1 MKKIYVYVGQLRGW
15 MQRVAKRV
23 KRELFSSMNGKVDGE
38 IFRAAQDDK
47 SPMATDEGVEV
58 DEVRV
63 STVERR
69 RSNDDGGSPNS
80 NGETLL
86 VRAERYLWERYEFR
100 YNVLAKCYEY
110 REIAS
115 NSLRPLPPTGTPPK
129 RGESSELIDF
139 AESEPP
145 LGPTRKSVGCDEE
158 RFTSPEESRSR
169 AFGRGEAFRPL
180 DDERRRYL
188 LMQLQHAGIN
198 VPYVSHIQAIV
209 DCGRAVRFNPVTDYF
224 THLPGWDGKDHIG
237 ELMHRVTSDEL
248 VITLLRRWM
257 VAVVAQ
263 ALGRMGR
270 YGNCLC
276 PLLISERQGWG
287 KSQFTK
293 LLMPEELEAYYT
305 DTFNLAQ
312 EEQCLRKMA
321 QHLIVNLDEFDRHST
336 TGHATLKGLLQLSTI
351 KVKRPHRAQF
361 EEMARLA
368 SFIGTS
374 NRRMLL
380 HDRTGS
386 RRYICVELS
395 APIDVDTP
403 VDHAQLYAQA
413 LHLLD
418 GGMCYWLDE
427 EETLRLE
434 EHNAPYKMEHGPE
447 ELLTQHFTPVAKK
460 KHYAD
465 DELWSAV
472 AVYDYLHRIDPLLM
486 RSVERT
492 TFGMYVR
499 RMGFEQVRRDN
510 KRYFAAKLQ

>member
-1 MKKIYVYVGQLRGW
+1 MKAFEWLR
-15 MQRVAKRV
+15 RKVTAIKT
-23 KRELFSSMNGKVDGE
+23 MNGERLTKKEVVE
-38 IFRAAQDDK
+38 
-47 SPMATDEGVEV
+47 TD
-58 DEVRV
+58 
-63 STVERR
+63 SLNAHP
-69 RSNDDGGSPNS
+69 SALNSPN
-80 NGETLL
+80 ETLL

-110 REIAS
+110 REAS
-115 NSLRPLPPTGTPPK
+115 AMSVSSLSS
-129 RGESSELIDF
+129 GE
-139 AESEPP
+139 
-145 LGPTRKSVGCDEE
+145 GG
-158 RFTSPEESRSR
+158 
-169 AFGRGEAFRPL
+169 GRGRHFRPL
-180 DDERRRYL
+180 DDEQKRYL

-209 DCGRAVRFNPVTDYF
+209 DCGRAQRFNPVVDYL
-224 THLPGWDGKDHIG
+224 THLPEWDGEDHVG
-237 ELMHRVTSDEL
+237 RLMRRVTSDEFAL
-248 VITLLRRWM
+248 TLLRRWM

-293 LLMPEELEAYYT
+293 LLMPPELMVHYT
-305 DTFNLAQ
+305 DTFNLTQ

-321 QHLIVNLDEFDRHST
+321 QHLLVNLDEFDRHSA
-336 TGHATLKGLLQLSTI
+336 TGHATLKGLLQLAEI

-380 HDRTGS
+380 RDRTGS
-386 RRYICVELS
+386 RRYICVELA

-418 GGMCYWLDE
+418 GGMRYWLNE

-434 EHNAPYKMEHGPE
+434 EHNAPYKTEHGPE
-447 ELLTQHFTPVAKK
+447 ELLTQHFAPVEKK
-460 KHYAD
+460 KHYDD
-465 DELWSAV
+465 DELWTSV

-499 RMGFEQVRRDN
+499 RMGFEQVRREN
-510 KRYFAAKLQ
+510 KRYFALRAN

>member
-1 MKKIYVYVGQLRGW
+1 MKAFEWLRRKVTAIKTMNGERLMKKEVV
-15 MQRVAKRV
+15 
-23 KRELFSSMNGKVDGE
+23 E
-38 IFRAAQDDK
+38 
-47 SPMATDEGVEV
+47 TD
-58 DEVRV
+58 
-63 STVERR
+63 SLNAHP
-69 RSNDDGGSPNS
+69 SALNSPN
-80 NGETLL
+80 ETLL

-110 REIAS
+110 REAPAMS
-115 NSLRPLPPTGTPPK
+115 VSSLSL
-129 RGESSELIDF
+129 GE
-139 AESEPP
+139 
-145 LGPTRKSVGCDEE
+145 GG
-158 RFTSPEESRSR
+158 
-169 AFGRGEAFRPL
+169 GRGRYFRPL
-180 DDERRRYL
+180 DDEQKRYL

-209 DCGRAVRFNPVTDYF
+209 DCGRAQRFNPVVDYL
-224 THLPGWDGKDHIG
+224 THLPEWDGEDHIG
-237 ELMHRVTSDEL
+237 RLMRRVTSDEFAL
-248 VITLLRRWM
+248 TLLRRWM

-293 LLMPEELEAYYT
+293 LLMPPELMVHYT
-305 DTFNLAQ
+305 DTFNLTQ

-321 QHLIVNLDEFDRHST
+321 QHLLVNLDEFDRHSA
-336 TGHATLKGLLQLSTI
+336 TGHATLKGLLQLAEI

-380 HDRTGS
+380 RDRTGS
-386 RRYICVELS
+386 RRYICVELA
-395 APIDVDTP
+395 APIDVDTS

-418 GGMCYWLDE
+418 GGMRYWLDE
-427 EETLRLE
+427 GETLRLE
-434 EHNAPYKMEHGPE
+434 EHNAPYKTEHGPE
-447 ELLTQHFTPVAKK
+447 ELLTQHFAPVEKK
-460 KHYAD
+460 KHYDD
-465 DELWSAV
+465 DELWTSV

-499 RMGFEQVRRDN
+499 RMGFEQVRREN
-510 KRYFAAKLQ
+510 KRYFALRAN

>member
-1 MKKIYVYVGQLRGW
+1 MKKIYVYVGQLRDW
-15 MQRVAKRV
+15 MLRMAKSVR
-23 KRELFSSMNGKVDGE
+23 KGLPSSMNSKVDCE

-47 SPMATDEGVEV
+47 SQVTTGDVIEVNEMRISKAERRHSDDEGK
-58 DEVRV
+58 
-63 STVERR
+63 SF
-69 RSNDDGGSPNS
+69 NS
-80 NGETLL
+80 HLSSLNANGETLL
-86 VRAERYLWERYEFR
+86 VKAERFLWERYEFR

-110 REIAS
+110 KLKMGNGEFKIEISGDVAQQ
-115 NSLRPLPPTGTPPK
+115 NEKWR
-129 RGESSELIDF
+129 
-139 AESEPP
+139 
-145 LGPTRKSVGCDEE
+145 V
-158 RFTSPEESRSR
+158 
-169 AFGRGEAFRPL
+169 L
-180 DDERRRYL
+180 DDEQKRYL

-209 DCGRAVRFNPVTDYF
+209 DCGRAQRFNPVVDYL
-224 THLPGWDGKDHIG
+224 THLPEWDGEDHIG
-237 ELMHRVTSDEL
+237 SLMRRVTSDEFAL
-248 VITLLRRWM
+248 TLLRRWM

-293 LLMPEELEAYYT
+293 LLMPEELETYYT

-312 EEQCLRKMA
+312 EEQCLRKMG
-321 QHLIVNLDEFDRHST
+321 QYLLVNLDEFDRHSS

-361 EEMARLA
+361 EEMPRPT

-386 RRYICVELS
+386 RRYICVEL
-395 APIDVDTP
+395 AGPIDVETS
-403 VDHAQLYAQA
+403 VCHEQLYAQA

-418 GGMCYWLDE
+418 GGMRYWLDE

-447 ELLTQHFTPVAKK
+447 ELLLQHFTPVEKK
-460 KHYAD
+460 KHYED
-465 DELWSAV
+465 EELWSAV

-492 TFGMYVR
+492 TFGMYIR
-499 RMGFEQVRRDN
+499 RMGFEQVRREN
-510 KRYFAAKLQ
+510 KRFFAAKLQVES

>member
-1 MKKIYVYVGQLRGW
+1 MKAFEWLR
-15 MQRVAKRV
+15 RKVTAIKT
-23 KRELFSSMNGKVDGE
+23 MNDERLTKKEVVV
-38 IFRAAQDDK
+38 
-47 SPMATDEGVEV
+47 TD
-58 DEVRV
+58 
-63 STVERR
+63 SLNAHP
-69 RSNDDGGSPNS
+69 SALNSPN
-80 NGETLL
+80 ETLL

-100 YNVLAKCYEY
+100 YNVLAKGYEY
-110 REIAS
+110 KMKIENGELKIEE
-115 NSLRPLPPTGTPPK
+115 NSHHY
-129 RGESSELIDF
+129 
-139 AESEPP
+139 
-145 LGPTRKSVGCDEE
+145 
-158 RFTSPEESRSR
+158 
-169 AFGRGEAFRPL
+169 RPL
-180 DDERRRYL
+180 DDEQKRYL

-209 DCGRAVRFNPVTDYF
+209 DCGRAQRFNPVVDYL
-224 THLPGWDGKDHIG
+224 THLPEWDGEDHIG
-237 ELMHRVTSDEL
+237 SLMRRVTSDEFAL
-248 VITLLRRWM
+248 TLLRRWM

-293 LLMPEELEAYYT
+293 LLMPPELMVHYT
-305 DTFNLAQ
+305 DTFNLTQ

-321 QHLIVNLDEFDRHST
+321 QHLLVNLDEFDRHSA
-336 TGHATLKGLLQLSTI
+336 TGHAMLKGLLQLAEI

-361 EEMARLA
+361 EEMPRLA

-380 HDRTGS
+380 RDRTGS
-386 RRYICVELS
+386 RRYICVELAS
-395 APIDVDTP
+395 PIDVDTP

-418 GGMCYWLDE
+418 GGMRYWLDE

-434 EHNAPYKMEHGPE
+434 EHNAPYKTEHGPE
-447 ELLTQHFTPVAKK
+447 ELLMLHFSPVEKK
-460 KHYAD
+460 KHYDD
-465 DELWSAV
+465 DELWTSV

-499 RMGFEQVRRDN
+499 RMGFEQVRREN
-510 KRYFAAKLQ
+510 KRYFALRAN

>member
-1 MKKIYVYVGQLRGW
+1 MKKLFMKAFEWLR
-15 MQRVAKRV
+15 RKVTAIKT
-23 KRELFSSMNGKVDGE
+23 MNGERLTKKEVVV
-38 IFRAAQDDK
+38 
-47 SPMATDEGVEV
+47 TD
-58 DEVRV
+58 
-63 STVERR
+63 SLNAHP
-69 RSNDDGGSPNS
+69 SALNS

-110 REIAS
+110 REAS
-115 NSLRPLPPTGTPPK
+115 AMSVSSLSL
-129 RGESSELIDF
+129 GE
-139 AESEPP
+139 
-145 LGPTRKSVGCDEE
+145 GG
-158 RFTSPEESRSR
+158 
-169 AFGRGEAFRPL
+169 GRGRYFRPL
-180 DDERRRYL
+180 DDEQKRYL

-209 DCGRAVRFNPVTDYF
+209 DCGRAQRFNPVVDYL
-224 THLPGWDGKDHIG
+224 THLPEWDGEDHIG
-237 ELMHRVTSDEL
+237 RLMRRVTSNEFAL
-248 VITLLRRWM
+248 TLLRRWM

-293 LLMPEELEAYYT
+293 LLMPPELMVHYT
-305 DTFNLAQ
+305 DTFNLTQ

-321 QHLIVNLDEFDRHST
+321 QHLLVNLDEFDRHSA
-336 TGHATLKGLLQLSTI
+336 TGHATLKGLLQLAEI

-380 HDRTGS
+380 RDRTGS
-386 RRYICVELS
+386 RRYICVELA

-418 GGMCYWLDE
+418 GGMRYWLDE

-434 EHNAPYKMEHGPE
+434 EHNAPYKTEHGPE
-447 ELLTQHFTPVAKK
+447 ELLTQHFAPVEKK
-460 KHYAD
+460 KHYDD
-465 DELWSAV
+465 DELWTSV

-499 RMGFEQVRRDN
+499 RMGFEQVRREN
-510 KRYFAAKLQ
+510 KRYFALRAN

>member
-1 MKKIYVYVGQLRGW
+1 MKKLFMKAFEWLR
-15 MQRVAKRV
+15 RKVTAIKT
-23 KRELFSSMNGKVDGE
+23 MNGERLTKKEVVE
-38 IFRAAQDDK
+38 
-47 SPMATDEGVEV
+47 TD
-58 DEVRV
+58 
-63 STVERR
+63 SLNAHP
-69 RSNDDGGSPNS
+69 SALNSPN
-80 NGETLL
+80 ETLL

-110 REIAS
+110 REAS
-115 NSLRPLPPTGTPPK
+115 AMSVSSLSS
-129 RGESSELIDF
+129 GE
-139 AESEPP
+139 
-145 LGPTRKSVGCDEE
+145 GG
-158 RFTSPEESRSR
+158 
-169 AFGRGEAFRPL
+169 GRGRHFRPL
-180 DDERRRYL
+180 DDEQKRYL

-209 DCGRAVRFNPVTDYF
+209 DCGRAQRFNPVVDYL
-224 THLPGWDGKDHIG
+224 THLPEWDGEDHVG
-237 ELMHRVTSDEL
+237 RLMRRVTSDEFAL
-248 VITLLRRWM
+248 TLLRRWM

-293 LLMPEELEAYYT
+293 LLMPPELMVHYT
-305 DTFNLAQ
+305 DTFNLTQ

-321 QHLIVNLDEFDRHST
+321 QHLLVNLDEFDRHSA
-336 TGHATLKGLLQLSTI
+336 TGHATLKGLLQLAEI

-380 HDRTGS
+380 RDRTGS
-386 RRYICVELS
+386 RRYICVELA

-418 GGMCYWLDE
+418 GGMRYWLNE

-434 EHNAPYKMEHGPE
+434 EHNAPYKTEHGPE
-447 ELLTQHFTPVAKK
+447 ELLTQHFAPVEKK
-460 KHYAD
+460 KHYDD
-465 DELWSAV
+465 DELWTSV

-499 RMGFEQVRRDN
+499 RMGFEQVRREN
-510 KRYFAAKLQ
+510 KRYFALRAN

>member
-1 MKKIYVYVGQLRGW
+1 MKAFEWLR
-15 MQRVAKRV
+15 RKVTAIKT
-23 KRELFSSMNGKVDGE
+23 MNGELLTKKEVVV
-38 IFRAAQDDK
+38 
-47 SPMATDEGVEV
+47 TD
-58 DEVRV
+58 
-63 STVERR
+63 SLN
-69 RSNDDGGSPNS
+69 SHPSALNSPN
-80 NGETLL
+80 ETLL

-100 YNVLAKCYEY
+100 YNVLAKGYEY
-110 REIAS
+110 REAS
-115 NSLRPLPPTGTPPK
+115 PNPLPK
-129 RGESSELIDF
+129 RGLTDIAEPSSLSFGE
-139 AESEPP
+139 
-145 LGPTRKSVGCDEE
+145 GG
-158 RFTSPEESRSR
+158 
-169 AFGRGEAFRPL
+169 GRGRHFRPL
-180 DDERRRYL
+180 DDEQRRYL

-209 DCGRAVRFNPVTDYF
+209 DCGRAQRFNPVVDYL
-224 THLPGWDGKDHIG
+224 THLPEWDGEDHIG
-237 ELMHRVTSDEL
+237 SLMRRVTSDEFAL
-248 VITLLRRWM
+248 TLLRRWM

-293 LLMPEELEAYYT
+293 LLMPPELMVHYT
-305 DTFNLAQ
+305 DTFNLTQ

-321 QHLIVNLDEFDRHST
+321 QHLLVNLDEFDRHSA
-336 TGHATLKGLLQLSTI
+336 TGHATLKGLLQLADI

-361 EEMARLA
+361 EEMPRLA

-380 HDRTGS
+380 RDRTGS
-386 RRYICVELS
+386 RRYICVELA
-395 APIDVDTP
+395 APIDVYTP
-403 VDHAQLYAQA
+403 VNHAQLYAQA

-418 GGMCYWLDE
+418 GGMRYWLDE

-447 ELLTQHFTPVAKK
+447 ELLTQHFTPVEKK
-460 KHYAD
+460 KHYDD
-465 DELWSAV
+465 DELWTSV
-472 AVYDYLHRIDPLLM
+472 ALYDYLHRIDPLLM

-499 RMGFEQVRRDN
+499 RMGFEQVRREN
-510 KRYFAAKLQ
+510 KRYFALRAN

>member
-1 MKKIYVYVGQLRGW
+1 MKKLFMKAFEWLR
-15 MQRVAKRV
+15 RKVTAIKT
-23 KRELFSSMNGKVDGE
+23 MNGERLTKKEVVV
-38 IFRAAQDDK
+38 
-47 SPMATDEGVEV
+47 TD
-58 DEVRV
+58 
-63 STVERR
+63 SLNAHP
-69 RSNDDGGSPNS
+69 SALNSPN
-80 NGETLL
+80 ETLL

-100 YNVLAKCYEY
+100 YNVLAKGYEY
-110 REIAS
+110 REAS
-115 NSLRPLPPTGTPPK
+115 PNPLPK
-129 RGESSELIDF
+129 RGLTDIAEPSSLSSGE
-139 AESEPP
+139 
-145 LGPTRKSVGCDEE
+145 GG
-158 RFTSPEESRSR
+158 
-169 AFGRGEAFRPL
+169 GRGRHFRPL
-180 DDERRRYL
+180 DDEQRRYL

-209 DCGRAVRFNPVTDYF
+209 DCGRAQRFNPVVDYL
-224 THLPGWDGKDHIG
+224 THLPEWDGEDHIG
-237 ELMHRVTSDEL
+237 RLMRRVTSDEFAL
-248 VITLLRRWM
+248 TLLRRWM

-293 LLMPEELEAYYT
+293 LLMPPELMVHYT
-305 DTFNLAQ
+305 DTFNLTQ

-321 QHLIVNLDEFDRHST
+321 QHLLVNLDEFDRHSA
-336 TGHATLKGLLQLSTI
+336 TGHATLKGLLQLAEI

-361 EEMARLA
+361 EEMPRLA

-380 HDRTGS
+380 RDRTGS
-386 RRYICVELS
+386 RRYICVELA

-418 GGMCYWLDE
+418 GGMRYWLDE

-434 EHNAPYKMEHGPE
+434 EHNAPYKTEHGPE
-447 ELLTQHFTPVAKK
+447 ELLTQHFTPVEKK
-460 KHYAD
+460 KHYDD
-465 DELWSAV
+465 DELWTSV

-499 RMGFEQVRRDN
+499 RMGFEQVRREN
-510 KRYFAAKLQ
+510 KRYFALRAN

>member
-1 MKKIYVYVGQLRGW
+1 MR
-15 MQRVAKRV
+15 
-23 KRELFSSMNGKVDGE
+23 
-38 IFRAAQDDK
+38 
-47 SPMATDEGVEV
+47 
-58 DEVRV
+58 
-63 STVERR
+63 
-69 RSNDDGGSPNS
+69 
-80 NGETLL
+80 
-86 VRAERYLWERYEFR
+86 
-100 YNVLAKCYEY
+100 
-110 REIAS
+110 
-115 NSLRPLPPTGTPPK
+115 
-129 RGESSELIDF
+129 
-139 AESEPP
+139 
-145 LGPTRKSVGCDEE
+145 
-158 RFTSPEESRSR
+158 
-169 AFGRGEAFRPL
+169 
-180 DDERRRYL
+180 
-188 LMQLQHAGIN
+188 
-198 VPYVSHIQAIV
+198 
-209 DCGRAVRFNPVTDYF
+209 
-224 THLPGWDGKDHIG
+224 
-237 ELMHRVTSDEL
+237 RVTGDEFAL
-248 VITLLRRWM
+248 TLLRRWM

-293 LLMPEELEAYYT
+293 LLMPPELMVHYT
-305 DTFNLAQ
+305 DTFNLVQ
-312 EEQCLRKMA
+312 EEQCLRQMA
-321 QHLIVNLDEFDRHST
+321 QHLLVNLDEFDRHSAT
-336 TGHATLKGLLQLSTI
+336 AHATLKGLLQLADI

-361 EEMARLA
+361 EEMPRMA

-380 HDRTGS
+380 RDRTGS

-418 GGMCYWLDE
+418 EGMRYWLDE

-499 RMGFEQVRRDN
+499 RMGFEQVRREN
-510 KRYFAAKLQ
+510 KRYFALRAN

>member
-15 MQRVAKRV
+15 MQRIAKRV

-47 SPMATDEGVEV
+47 LPMATGEEVEV
-58 DEVRV
+58 NEVRV

-69 RSNDDGGSPNS
+69 RSNDDGESPNS

-86 VRAERYLWERYEFR
+86 VRAERYLWEWYEFR
-100 YNVLAKCYEY
+100 YNVLARCYEFKLKIENGELKVSASE
-110 REIAS
+110 RNDSLLAIAQRAKP
-115 NSLRPLPPTGTPPK
+115 NFNEVKIG
-129 RGESSELIDF
+129 SSEDV
-139 AESEPP
+139 PP
-145 LGPTRKSVGCDEE
+145 RNGKWRV
-158 RFTSPEESRSR
+158 
-169 AFGRGEAFRPL
+169 L
-180 DDERRRYL
+180 DDEQRRYL

-198 VPYVSHIQAIV
+198 VPYISHIQAIV
-209 DCGRAVRFNPVTDYF
+209 DCGRATRYNPVVEYL
-224 THLPGWDGKDHIG
+224 THLPEWDGKDHIG
-237 ELMHRVTSDEL
+237 NLMRRVTGDEFAL
-248 VITLLRRWM
+248 TLLRRWM

-293 LLMPEELEAYYT
+293 LLMPPELMVHYT

-312 EEQCLRKMA
+312 EEQCLRKMG
-321 QHLIVNLDEFDRHST
+321 QHLLVNLDEFDRHSAT
-336 TGHATLKGLLQLSTI
+336 AHATLKGLLQLADI

-361 EEMARLA
+361 EEMPRMA

-380 HDRTGS
+380 RDRTGS

-395 APIDVDTP
+395 APIDVDMP

-418 GGMCYWLDE
+418 EGMRYWLDE

-499 RMGFEQVRRDN
+499 RMGFEQVRREN

>member
-1 MKKIYVYVGQLRGW
+1 MKKIYVYVGQLRSW
-15 MQRVAKRV
+15 MQRMAQSVKGLLGERV
-23 KRELFSSMNGKVDGE
+23 YNKKEEVTVKVSGAAPRLCSHLSS
-38 IFRAAQDDK
+38 
-47 SPMATDEGVEV
+47 S
-58 DEVRV
+58 
-63 STVERR
+63 
-69 RSNDDGGSPNS
+69 NS
-80 NGETLL
+80 NGEETLL

-100 YNVLAKCYEY
+100 YNVLAGGYEY
-110 REIAS
+110 KLKME
-115 NSLRPLPPTGTPPK
+115 NGKLK
-129 RGESSELIDF
+129 
-139 AESEPP
+139 
-145 LGPTRKSVGCDEE
+145 K
-158 RFTSPEESRSR
+158 
-169 AFGRGEAFRPL
+169 L
-180 DDERRRYL
+180 DDEQRRYL

-209 DCGRAVRFNPVTDYF
+209 DCGRAVRFNPVTDYL
-224 THLPGWDGKDHIG
+224 THLPEWDGKDHIG
-237 ELMHRVTSDEL
+237 DLMRRVTDDGF

-257 VAVVAQ
+257 VGVVAQ

-321 QHLIVNLDEFDRHST
+321 QHLIVNLDEFDRHSVA
-336 TGHATLKGLLQLSTI
+336 GHATLKGLLQLSTI

-395 APIDVDTP
+395 APIDVTTP
-403 VDHAQLYAQA
+403 VDHSQLYAQA

-418 GGMCYWLDE
+418 EGMRYWLDE

-434 EHNAPYKMEHGPE
+434 EHNAPYKTEHGPE
-447 ELLTQHFTPVAKK
+447 ELLAQHFATVEKK
-460 KHYAD
+460 KHYEE
-465 DELWSAV
+465 DELWTSV

-492 TFGMYVR
+492 TFGMYIR
-499 RMGFEQVRRDN
+499 RMGYEQVRRDN

>member
-38 IFRAAQDDK
+38 TLCAAQDDK
-47 SPMATDEGVEV
+47 SQVATDEEVEV
-58 DEVRV
+58 DEVRI
-63 STVERR
+63 SKVERR
-69 RSNDDGGSPNS
+69 RSNDDGESPNS

-100 YNVLAKCYEY
+100 YNVLARCYEFKLKIENGELKV
-110 REIAS
+110 RASERNDSLLAIAQRAKP
-115 NSLRPLPPTGTPPK
+115 NFNEVKIG
-129 RGESSELIDF
+129 SSEDV
-139 AESEPP
+139 PP
-145 LGPTRKSVGCDEE
+145 RNGKWRV
-158 RFTSPEESRSR
+158 
-169 AFGRGEAFRPL
+169 L
-180 DDERRRYL
+180 DDEQRRYL

-198 VPYVSHIQAIV
+198 VPYISHIQAIV
-209 DCGRAVRFNPVTDYF
+209 DCGRATRYNPVVEYL
-224 THLPGWDGKDHIG
+224 THLPEWDGKDHIG
-237 ELMHRVTSDEL
+237 EVMRRVTSDEFVL
-248 VITLLRRWM
+248 TLLRRWM

-263 ALGRMGR
+263 AMGRMGR

-293 LLMPEELEAYYT
+293 LLMPPELMVHYT

-312 EEQCLRKMA
+312 EEQCLRKMG
-321 QHLIVNLDEFDRHST
+321 QHLLVNLDEFDRHSAT
-336 TGHATLKGLLQLSTI
+336 AHATLKGLLQLADI

-361 EEMARLA
+361 EEMPRMA

-380 HDRTGS
+380 RDRTGS

-418 GGMCYWLDE
+418 GGMRYWLDE

-499 RMGFEQVRRDN
+499 RMGFEQVRREN

>member
-38 IFRAAQDDK
+38 TLCAAQDDK
-47 SPMATDEGVEV
+47 SQVATDEEVEV
-58 DEVRV
+58 DEVRI
-63 STVERR
+63 SKVERR
-69 RSNDDGGSPNS
+69 RSNDDGESPNS

-100 YNVLAKCYEY
+100 YNVLARGYEFKLKIENGELKV
-110 REIAS
+110 RASERNDSLLAIAQRAKP
-115 NSLRPLPPTGTPPK
+115 NFNEVKIG
-129 RGESSELIDF
+129 SSEDV
-139 AESEPP
+139 PP
-145 LGPTRKSVGCDEE
+145 RNGKWRV
-158 RFTSPEESRSR
+158 
-169 AFGRGEAFRPL
+169 L
-180 DDERRRYL
+180 DDEQRRYL

-198 VPYVSHIQAIV
+198 VPYISHIQAIV
-209 DCGRAVRFNPVTDYF
+209 DCGRATRYNPVVEYL
-224 THLPGWDGKDHIG
+224 THLPEWDGKDHIG
-237 ELMHRVTSDEL
+237 EVMRRVTSDEFVL
-248 VITLLRRWM
+248 TLLRRWM

-293 LLMPEELEAYYT
+293 LLMPPELMVHYT

-312 EEQCLRKMA
+312 EEQCLRKMG
-321 QHLIVNLDEFDRHST
+321 QHLLVNLDEFDRHSAT
-336 TGHATLKGLLQLSTI
+336 AHATLKGLLQLADI

-361 EEMARLA
+361 EEMPRMA

-380 HDRTGS
+380 RDRTGS

-418 GGMCYWLDE
+418 EGMRYWLDE

-499 RMGFEQVRRDN
+499 RMGFEQVRREN
-510 KRYFAAKLQ
+510 KRYFALRAN

>member
-1 MKKIYVYVGQLRGW
+1 MKKLFMKAFEWLR
-15 MQRVAKRV
+15 RKVTAIKT
-23 KRELFSSMNGKVDGE
+23 MNGERLTKKEVVV
-38 IFRAAQDDK
+38 
-47 SPMATDEGVEV
+47 TDTLNAHP
-58 DEVRV
+58 
-63 STVERR
+63 SAL
-69 RSNDDGGSPNS
+69 NS

-100 YNVLAKCYEY
+100 YNVLAKGYEY
-110 REIAS
+110 KLKIE
-115 NSLRPLPPTGTPPK
+115 N
-129 RGESSELIDF
+129 GELKVS
-139 AESEPP
+139 ESECNASLLAIAQQAKPNFNEVEI
-145 LGPTRKSVGCDEE
+145 GE
-158 RFTSPEESRSR
+158 RS
-169 AFGRGEAFRPL
+169 AHYHVL
-180 DDERRRYL
+180 DDEQRRYL

-209 DCGRAVRFNPVTDYF
+209 DCGRAQRFNPVVDYL
-224 THLPGWDGKDHIG
+224 THLPEWDGEDHIG
-237 ELMHRVTSDEL
+237 SLMRRVTSDEFAL
-248 VITLLRRWM
+248 TLLRRWM

-293 LLMPEELEAYYT
+293 LLMPPELIVHYT
-305 DTFNLAQ
+305 DTFNLTQ

-321 QHLIVNLDEFDRHST
+321 QHLLVNLDEFDRHSAT
-336 TGHATLKGLLQLSTI
+336 AHATLKGLLQLADI

-361 EEMARLA
+361 EEMPRMA

-380 HDRTGS
+380 RDRTGS

-418 GGMCYWLDE
+418 EGMRYWLDE

-465 DELWSAV
+465 EELWSAV

-499 RMGFEQVRRDN
+499 RMGFDQVRREN
-510 KRYFAAKLQ
+510 KRYFALRAN

>member
-1 MKKIYVYVGQLRGW
+1 MKKLFMKAFEWLR
-15 MQRVAKRV
+15 RKVTAIKT
-23 KRELFSSMNGKVDGE
+23 MNGERLTKKEVVV
-38 IFRAAQDDK
+38 
-47 SPMATDEGVEV
+47 TD
-58 DEVRV
+58 
-63 STVERR
+63 SLNTHP
-69 RSNDDGGSPNS
+69 SALNSPN
-80 NGETLL
+80 ETLL

-100 YNVLAKCYEY
+100 YNVLAKGYEY
-110 REIAS
+110 REAS
-115 NSLRPLPPTGTPPK
+115 PNPLPK
-129 RGESSELIDF
+129 RGLTDI
-139 AESEPP
+139 AETNSLS
-145 LGPTRKSVGCDEE
+145 LGEGE
-158 RFTSPEESRSR
+158 
-169 AFGRGEAFRPL
+169 GRGRHFRPL
-180 DDERRRYL
+180 DDEQKRYL

-209 DCGRAVRFNPVTDYF
+209 DCGRAQRFNPVVDYL
-224 THLPGWDGKDHIG
+224 THLPEWDGEDHIG
-237 ELMHRVTSDEL
+237 SLMRRVTSDEFAL
-248 VITLLRRWM
+248 TLLRRWM

-293 LLMPEELEAYYT
+293 LLIPPELMVHYT
-305 DTFNLAQ
+305 DTFNLTQ

-321 QHLIVNLDEFDRHST
+321 QHLLVNLDEFDRHSA
-336 TGHATLKGLLQLSTI
+336 TGHATLKGLLQLAEI

-380 HDRTGS
+380 RDRTGS
-386 RRYICVELS
+386 RRYICVELA

-418 GGMCYWLDE
+418 GGMRYWLDE
-427 EETLRLE
+427 EETMRLE
-434 EHNAPYKMEHGPE
+434 EHNAPYKTEHGPE
-447 ELLTQHFTPVAKK
+447 ELLTQHFAPVEKK
-460 KHYAD
+460 KHYDD
-465 DELWSAV
+465 DELWTSV

-499 RMGFEQVRRDN
+499 RMGFEQVRREN

>member
-1 MKKIYVYVGQLRGW
+1 MKAKNLLLKVSEWLRR
-15 MQRVAKRV
+15 RVTALKSEKGAV
-23 KRELFSSMNGKVDGE
+23 KREELREEGMTPKSEEPMESRATLGANRSTSNAETLMMRMEEFIGE
-38 IFRAAQDDK
+38 HY
-47 SPMATDEGVEV
+47 
-58 DEVRV
+58 EVRLNKL
-63 STVERR
+63 SQQYELAEM
-69 RSNDDGGSPNS
+69 GK
-80 NGETLL
+80 GE
-86 VRAERYLWERYEFR
+86 WM
-100 YNVLAKCYEY
+100 K
-110 REIAS
+110 
-115 NSLRPLPPTGTPPK
+115 
-129 RGESSELIDF
+129 
-139 AESEPP
+139 
-145 LGPTRKSVGCDEE
+145 
-158 RFTSPEESRSR
+158 
-169 AFGRGEAFRPL
+169 L
-180 DDERRRYL
+180 DDELCSRLMMEMNREGIAITKAHLVRTVVQGSGLAQKYHPVCSYLENLPQWDGTGHIEALFRR
-188 LMQLQHAGIN
+188 
-198 VPYVSHIQAIV
+198 
-209 DCGRAVRFNPVTDYF
+209 VTDDEQ
-224 THLPGWDGKDHIG
+224 LLGW
-237 ELMHRVTSDEL
+237 
-248 VITLLRRWM
+248 LRRWFIGM
-257 VAVVAQ
+257 VAQVM
-263 ALGRMGR
+263 GRMGT
-270 YGNCLC
+270 YGNSLC
-276 PLLISERQGWG
+276 PILISRQQGWG

-293 LLMPEELEAYYT
+293 LLMPPELMVHYT

-321 QHLIVNLDEFDRHST
+321 QHLLVNLDEFDRHSA
-336 TGHATLKGLLQLSTI
+336 TGHATLKGLLQLADI

-361 EEMARLA
+361 EEMPRMA

-380 HDRTGS
+380 RDRTGS

-418 GGMCYWLDE
+418 EGMRYWLDE

-499 RMGFEQVRRDN
+499 RMGFEQVRREN

>member
-1 MKKIYVYVGQLRGW
+1 MKKLFMKAFEWLR
-15 MQRVAKRV
+15 RKVTAIKT
-23 KRELFSSMNGKVDGE
+23 MNGERLTKKEVVV
-38 IFRAAQDDK
+38 
-47 SPMATDEGVEV
+47 TD
-58 DEVRV
+58 
-63 STVERR
+63 SLNAHP
-69 RSNDDGGSPNS
+69 SALNSPN
-80 NGETLL
+80 ETLL

-100 YNVLAKCYEY
+100 YNVLAKGYEY
-110 REIAS
+110 REAS
-115 NSLRPLPPTGTPPK
+115 PNPLPK
-129 RGESSELIDF
+129 RGLTDIAEPSSLSSGE
-139 AESEPP
+139 
-145 LGPTRKSVGCDEE
+145 GG
-158 RFTSPEESRSR
+158 
-169 AFGRGEAFRPL
+169 GRGRHFRPL
-180 DDERRRYL
+180 DDEQRRYL

-209 DCGRAVRFNPVTDYF
+209 DCGRAQRFNPVVDYL
-224 THLPGWDGKDHIG
+224 THLPEWDGEDHIG
-237 ELMHRVTSDEL
+237 SLMRRVTSDEFAL
-248 VITLLRRWM
+248 TLLRRWM

-293 LLMPEELEAYYT
+293 LLMPSELMVHYT
-305 DTFNLAQ
+305 DTFNLTQ

-321 QHLIVNLDEFDRHST
+321 QHLLVNLDEFDRHSA
-336 TGHATLKGLLQLSTI
+336 TGHATLKGLLQLAEI

-361 EEMARLA
+361 EEMPRLA

-380 HDRTGS
+380 RDRTGS
-386 RRYICVELS
+386 RRYICVELA

-418 GGMCYWLDE
+418 GGMRYWLNE

-434 EHNAPYKMEHGPE
+434 EHNAPYKTEHGPE
-447 ELLTQHFTPVAKK
+447 ELLTQHFTPVEKK
-460 KHYAD
+460 KHYDD
-465 DELWSAV
+465 DELWTSV

-499 RMGFEQVRRDN
+499 RMGFEQVRREN

>member
-15 MQRVAKRV
+15 MQRIAKRV
-23 KRELFSSMNGKVDGE
+23 KRGLSSSMNSKVDRE

-47 SPMATDEGVEV
+47 LPMATDEEVEV
-58 DEVRV
+58 NEARV
-63 STVERR
+63 SKVERHH
-69 RSNDDGGSPNS
+69 SNDDGESPNS

-100 YNVLAKCYEY
+100 YNVLARGYEY
-110 REIAS
+110 REVAS
-115 NSLRPLPPTGTPPK
+115 PLPLPR
-129 RGESSELIDF
+129 RGDSDSAKSISSEL
-139 AESEPP
+139 SP
-145 LGPTRKSVGCDEE
+145 LLGGVPVGCRDLSEL
-158 RFTSPEESRSR
+158 
-169 AFGRGEAFRPL
+169 EAFRPL
-180 DDERRRYL
+180 DDEQRRYL

-198 VPYVSHIQAIV
+198 VPYISHIQAIV
-209 DCGRAVRFNPVTDYF
+209 DCGRAMRYNPVTDYF
-224 THLPGWDGKDHIG
+224 ACLPEWDGEEHIG
-237 ELMHRVTSDEL
+237 NLMRRVTSDEFVL
-248 VITLLRRWM
+248 TLLRRWM
-257 VAVVAQ
+257 VAVMAQ

-293 LLMPEELEAYYT
+293 LLMPPELMVHYT

-312 EEQCLRKMA
+312 EEQCLRKMG
-321 QHLIVNLDEFDRHST
+321 QHLLVNLDEFDRHSAT
-336 TGHATLKGLLQLSTI
+336 AHATLKGLLQLADI

-361 EEMARLA
+361 EEMPRMA

-380 HDRTGS
+380 RDRTGS

-418 GGMCYWLDE
+418 EGMRYWLDE

-447 ELLTQHFTPVAKK
+447 ELLTQHFTPVEKK

-499 RMGFEQVRRDN
+499 RMGFEQVRREN
-510 KRYFAAKLQ
+510 KRYFALRAN

>member
-47 SPMATDEGVEV
+47 SQVATGEEVEV

-63 STVERR
+63 SKVERR
-69 RSNDDGGSPNS
+69 RSNDDGESPNS

-100 YNVLAKCYEY
+100 YNVLARCYEY
-110 REIAS
+110 REVSAMLVS
-115 NSLRPLPPTGTPPK
+115 SLSS
-129 RGESSELIDF
+129 GEGE
-139 AESEPP
+139 
-145 LGPTRKSVGCDEE
+145 
-158 RFTSPEESRSR
+158 
-169 AFGRGEAFRPL
+169 GRGRSFRPL
-180 DDERRRYL
+180 DDEQRRYL

-198 VPYVSHIQAIV
+198 VPYISHIQAIV
-209 DCGRAVRFNPVTDYF
+209 DCGRATRYNPVTDYF
-224 THLPGWDGKDHIG
+224 ACLPEWDGEDHIG
-237 ELMHRVTSDEL
+237 NLMRRVTGDEFAL
-248 VITLLRRWM
+248 TLLRRWM

-287 KSQFTK
+287 KSQFAK
-293 LLMPEELEAYYT
+293 LLMPPELMVHYT

-321 QHLIVNLDEFDRHST
+321 QHLLVNLDEFDRHSAT
-336 TGHATLKGLLQLSTI
+336 AHATLKGLLQLADI

-361 EEMARLA
+361 EEMPRMA

-380 HDRTGS
+380 RDRTGS

-418 GGMCYWLDE
+418 EGMRYWLDE

-447 ELLTQHFTPVAKK
+447 ELLTQHFTPVEKK

-499 RMGFEQVRRDN
+499 RMGFEQVRREN
-510 KRYFAAKLQ
+510 KRYFALCAN

>member
-1 MKKIYVYVGQLRGW
+1 
-15 MQRVAKRV
+15 
-23 KRELFSSMNGKVDGE
+23 
-38 IFRAAQDDK
+38 
-47 SPMATDEGVEV
+47 
-58 DEVRV
+58 
-63 STVERR
+63 
-69 RSNDDGGSPNS
+69 
-80 NGETLL
+80 
-86 VRAERYLWERYEFR
+86 
-100 YNVLAKCYEY
+100 
-110 REIAS
+110 
-115 NSLRPLPPTGTPPK
+115 
-129 RGESSELIDF
+129 
-139 AESEPP
+139 
-145 LGPTRKSVGCDEE
+145 
-158 RFTSPEESRSR
+158 
-169 AFGRGEAFRPL
+169 
-180 DDERRRYL
+180 
-188 LMQLQHAGIN
+188 MQLQHAGIN

-209 DCGRAVRFNPVTDYF
+209 DCGRAQHFNPVVDYL
-224 THLPGWDGKDHIG
+224 THLPEWDGEDHIG
-237 ELMHRVTSDEL
+237 SLMRRVTSDEFAL
-248 VITLLRRWM
+248 TLLRRWM

-293 LLMPEELEAYYT
+293 LLMPPELMVHYT
-305 DTFNLAQ
+305 DTFNLTQ

-321 QHLIVNLDEFDRHST
+321 QHLLVNLDEFDRHSA
-336 TGHATLKGLLQLSTI
+336 TGHATLKGLLQLAEI

-361 EEMARLA
+361 EEMPRLA

-380 HDRTGS
+380 RDRTGS
-386 RRYICVELS
+386 RRYICVELA

-418 GGMCYWLDE
+418 GGMRYWLDE

-434 EHNAPYKMEHGPE
+434 EHNAPYKTEHGPE
-447 ELLTQHFTPVAKK
+447 ELLTQHFTPVEKK
-460 KHYAD
+460 KHYDD
-465 DELWSAV
+465 DELWTSV

-499 RMGFEQVRRDN
+499 RMGFEQVRREN
-510 KRYFAAKLQ
+510 KRYFALRAVS

>member
-23 KRELFSSMNGKVDGE
+23 KRGLSSSMNSKVDRE

-47 SPMATDEGVEV
+47 LPMATDEEVEV
-58 DEVRV
+58 NEARV
-63 STVERR
+63 SKVERR
-69 RSNDDGGSPNS
+69 RSSDDGKSLNS

-100 YNVLAKCYEY
+100 YNVLARGYEFKLKIENGELKV
-110 REIAS
+110 RASERNDSLLAIAQRAKP
-115 NSLRPLPPTGTPPK
+115 NFNEVKIG
-129 RGESSELIDF
+129 SSEDV
-139 AESEPP
+139 PP
-145 LGPTRKSVGCDEE
+145 RNGKWRV
-158 RFTSPEESRSR
+158 
-169 AFGRGEAFRPL
+169 L
-180 DDERRRYL
+180 DDEQRRYL

-198 VPYVSHIQAIV
+198 VPYISHIQAIV
-209 DCGRAVRFNPVTDYF
+209 DCGRATRYNPVVEYL
-224 THLPGWDGKDHIG
+224 THLPEWDGKDHIG
-237 ELMHRVTSDEL
+237 EVMRRVTSDEFVL
-248 VITLLRRWM
+248 TLLRRWM

-263 ALGRMGR
+263 AMGRMGR

-293 LLMPEELEAYYT
+293 LLMPPELMVHYT

-312 EEQCLRKMA
+312 EEQCLRKMG
-321 QHLIVNLDEFDRHST
+321 QHLLVNLDEFDRHSAT
-336 TGHATLKGLLQLSTI
+336 AHATLKGLLQLADI

-361 EEMARLA
+361 EEMPRMA

-380 HDRTGS
+380 RDRTGS

-418 GGMCYWLDE
+418 EGMRYWLDE

-499 RMGFEQVRRDN
+499 RMGFEQVRREN
-510 KRYFAAKLQ
+510 KRYFALRAN

>member
-23 KRELFSSMNGKVDGE
+23 KRELFSSMNGKVD
-38 IFRAAQDDK
+38 RDTLCTAQDDK
-47 SPMATDEGVEV
+47 SQVATDEGAEV
-58 DEVRV
+58 NEVRV
-63 STVERR
+63 SKVERR
-69 RSNDDGGSPNS
+69 RSNDDGEFPNS

-100 YNVLAKCYEY
+100 YNVLARCYEY
-110 REIAS
+110 REVSAMPVS
-115 NSLRPLPPTGTPPK
+115 SLSS
-129 RGESSELIDF
+129 GE
-139 AESEPP
+139 
-145 LGPTRKSVGCDEE
+145 GG
-158 RFTSPEESRSR
+158 
-169 AFGRGEAFRPL
+169 GRGRYFRPL
-180 DDERRRYL
+180 DDEQRRYL

-198 VPYVSHIQAIV
+198 VPYISHIQAIV
-209 DCGRAVRFNPVTDYF
+209 DCGRATRYNPVTDYF
-224 THLPGWDGKDHIG
+224 ACLPEWDGEDHIG
-237 ELMHRVTSDEL
+237 EVMRRVTSDEFAL
-248 VITLLRRWM
+248 TLLRRWM

-293 LLMPEELEAYYT
+293 LLMPPELMVHYT

-312 EEQCLRKMA
+312 EEQCLRKMG
-321 QHLIVNLDEFDRHST
+321 QHLLVNLDEFDRHSAT
-336 TGHATLKGLLQLSTI
+336 AHATLKGLLQLADI

-361 EEMARLA
+361 EEMPRMA

-380 HDRTGS
+380 RDRTGS

-418 GGMCYWLDE
+418 GGMRYWLDE

-499 RMGFEQVRRDN
+499 RMGFEQVRREN

>member
-15 MQRVAKRV
+15 MLRMAQNVRKRFWGEV
-23 KRELFSSMNGKVDGE
+23 MNEAQNDTRTTSECILNEAE
-38 IFRAAQDDK
+38 IR
-47 SPMATDEGVEV
+47 
-58 DEVRV
+58 
-63 STVERR
+63 
-69 RSNDDGGSPNS
+69 
-80 NGETLL
+80 ETLL
-86 VRAERYLWERYEFR
+86 VKAERYLWERYEFR
-100 YNVLAKCYEY
+100 YNVLAKCYEFKLKL
-110 REIAS
+110 EPCEDVVQQ
-115 NSLRPLPPTGTPPK
+115 N
-129 RGESSELIDF
+129 
-139 AESEPP
+139 AEW
-145 LGPTRKSVGCDEE
+145 RI
-158 RFTSPEESRSR
+158 
-169 AFGRGEAFRPL
+169 L
-180 DDERRRYL
+180 DDEQRRYL

-209 DCGRAVRFNPVTDYF
+209 DCGRAERFNPVTYYL
-224 THLPGWDGKDHIG
+224 THLPEWDGEDHIG
-237 ELMHRVTSDEL
+237 SLMHRVTNDEFTL
-248 VITLLRRWM
+248 TLLRRWM
-257 VAVVAQ
+257 VGVVAQ

-293 LLMPEELEAYYT
+293 LLMPEELEVYYT

-312 EEQCLRKMA
+312 EEQCLRKMG
-321 QHLIVNLDEFDRHST
+321 QHLLVNLDEFDRHSA

-361 EEMARLA
+361 EEMERLA

-386 RRYICVELS
+386 RRYICVELA

-403 VDHAQLYAQA
+403 ICHDQLYAQA
-413 LHLLD
+413 VHLLD
-418 GGMCYWLDE
+418 EGFRYWLEE

-434 EHNAPYKMEHGPE
+434 EHNAPYKTEHGPE
-447 ELLTQHFTPVAKK
+447 ELFAQHFAPVEKK
-460 KHYAD
+460 KHYEE
-465 DELWSAV
+465 DELWTSV
-472 AVYDYLHRIDPLLM
+472 AVYDYLHRIDSLLM

-492 TFGMYVR
+492 TFGMYIR

-510 KRYFAAKLQ
+510 KRYFALRTVKN

>member
-1 MKKIYVYVGQLRGW
+1 MKKLFMKAFEWLR
-15 MQRVAKRV
+15 RKVTAIKT
-23 KRELFSSMNGKVDGE
+23 MNGERLMKKEVVE
-38 IFRAAQDDK
+38 
-47 SPMATDEGVEV
+47 TD
-58 DEVRV
+58 
-63 STVERR
+63 SLNAHP
-69 RSNDDGGSPNS
+69 SALNS

-86 VRAERYLWERYEFR
+86 VRAERYLWERYDFR

-110 REIAS
+110 REAS
-115 NSLRPLPPTGTPPK
+115 AMSVSSLSL
-129 RGESSELIDF
+129 GE
-139 AESEPP
+139 
-145 LGPTRKSVGCDEE
+145 GG
-158 RFTSPEESRSR
+158 
-169 AFGRGEAFRPL
+169 GRGRYFRSL
-180 DDERRRYL
+180 DDEQKRYL

-209 DCGRAVRFNPVTDYF
+209 DCGRAQRFNPVVDYL
-224 THLPGWDGKDHIG
+224 THLPEWDGEDHIG
-237 ELMHRVTSDEL
+237 RLMRRVTSDEFAL
-248 VITLLRRWM
+248 TLLRRWM

-293 LLMPEELEAYYT
+293 LLMPPELMVHYT
-305 DTFNLAQ
+305 DTFNLTQ

-321 QHLIVNLDEFDRHST
+321 QHLLVNLDEFDRHSA
-336 TGHATLKGLLQLSTI
+336 TGHATLKGLLQLAEI

-380 HDRTGS
+380 RDRTGS
-386 RRYICVELS
+386 RRYICVELA
-395 APIDVDTP
+395 APIDVDTS

-418 GGMCYWLDE
+418 GGMRYWLDE
-427 EETLRLE
+427 GETLRLE
-434 EHNAPYKMEHGPE
+434 EHNAPYKTEHGPE
-447 ELLTQHFTPVAKK
+447 ELLTQHFSPVEKK
-460 KHYAD
+460 KHYDD
-465 DELWSAV
+465 DELWTSV

-499 RMGFEQVRRDN
+499 RMGFEQVRREN
-510 KRYFAAKLQ
+510 KRYFALRAN

>member
-1 MKKIYVYVGQLRGW
+1 MKKLFMKAFEWLR
-15 MQRVAKRV
+15 RKVTAIKT
-23 KRELFSSMNGKVDGE
+23 MNGERLTKKEVVV
-38 IFRAAQDDK
+38 
-47 SPMATDEGVEV
+47 TD
-58 DEVRV
+58 
-63 STVERR
+63 SLNAHP
-69 RSNDDGGSPNS
+69 SALNS

-110 REIAS
+110 KLKIENGELKVSESECNDSLLAIAQRAKP
-115 NSLRPLPPTGTPPK
+115 NFNEVKIG
-129 RGESSELIDF
+129 SSEDV
-139 AESEPP
+139 PP
-145 LGPTRKSVGCDEE
+145 RNGKWRV
-158 RFTSPEESRSR
+158 
-169 AFGRGEAFRPL
+169 L
-180 DDERRRYL
+180 DDEQRRYL

-198 VPYVSHIQAIV
+198 VPYISHIQAIV
-209 DCGRAVRFNPVTDYF
+209 DCGRATRYNPVTDYF
-224 THLPGWDGKDHIG
+224 ACLPEWDGKDHIG
-237 ELMHRVTSDEL
+237 NLMRRVTGDEFAL
-248 VITLLRRWM
+248 TLLRRWM

-293 LLMPEELEAYYT
+293 LLMPPELMVHYT
-305 DTFNLAQ
+305 DTFNLVQ
-312 EEQCLRKMA
+312 EEQCLRKMG
-321 QHLIVNLDEFDRHST
+321 QHLLVNLDEFDRHSAT
-336 TGHATLKGLLQLSTI
+336 AHATLKGLLQLADI

-361 EEMARLA
+361 EEMPRMA

-380 HDRTGS
+380 RDRTGS

-395 APIDVDTP
+395 APIDVDTL

-418 GGMCYWLDE
+418 EGMRYWLDE

-499 RMGFEQVRRDN
+499 RMGFEQVRREN
-510 KRYFAAKLQ
+510 KRYFALRAN